1 MQRSR
6 PKSSFENFDSAPIQ
20 IGTMLRQVPS
30 TRSALTQFHDL
41 GTSQIKATTQLPE
54 LFKPL
59 SQKPGEQ
66 GIKRAVA
73 IKMSLLSLGQAI
85 AYKGII
91 TTRCRCDFHV
101 HRWDKARETMTKNI
115 RDADVAFIQALAE
128 VLRENDLTEVKVKR
142 EYGEDDSLDV
152 RVSRQQ
158 PQQVMAAAV
167 AAPVAAAPVA
177 AAPAAAAPAASADP
191 ASDPGAVTS
200 PMVGTIYLAAEPGA
214 PAFVSVGT
222 VVAEGD
228 TLLIVEAMK
237 TMNHIPA
244 PRAGKVTRILV
255 DDGSAVEF
263 GSPLVILE

>member
-1 MQRSR
+1 
-6 PKSSFENFDSAPIQ
+6 
-20 IGTMLRQVPS
+20 
-30 TRSALTQFHDL
+30 
-41 GTSQIKATTQLPE
+41 
-54 LFKPL
+54 
-59 SQKPGEQ
+59 
-66 GIKRAVA
+66 
-73 IKMSLLSLGQAI
+73 MSVLNLQMH
-85 AYKGII
+85 
-91 TTRCRCDFHV
+91 T
-101 HRWDKARETMTKNI
+101 WDKARKNMTKNT

-142 EYGEDDSLDV
+142 AYGEDDSLDV

-158 PQQVMAAAV
+158 PQQIVTQ
-167 AAPVAAAPVA
+167 VA
-177 AAPAAAAPAASADP
+177 AAPAAISAAPAAATPTAVAASTDP

-200 PMVGTIYLAAEPGA
+200 PMVGTVYMQTEPDA

-255 DDGSAVEF
+255 DDGAAVEF